1 MELKH
6 IRELLSIIFLPSI
19 RAEYFFCRRAI
30 KVENGICIKVKT
42 KMLPFTKPPWCWR
55 CVATTTALK
64 KINTAVLLRVN
75 LINQKQVLFAREKLT
90 ACEAERGR
98 PWKHFSSPLSR
109 LIIRINLK
117 SRWGLFLSQIFFCKR
132 QHFSQHWDTLLVFHF
147 ALWKNKYSRA
157 WVLRKK

>member
-30 KVENGICIKVKT
+30 KVENGICIKVK
-42 KMLPFTKPPWCWR
+42 KKN
-55 CVATTTALK
+55 VAFYKTALMLAVCCYHHRPEK

-98 PWKHFSSPLSR
+98 P
-109 LIIRINLK
+109 
-117 SRWGLFLSQIFFCKR
+117 
-132 QHFSQHWDTLLVFHF
+132 
-147 ALWKNKYSRA
+147 
-157 WVLRKK
+157 